1 MCRKRHDTSRGSP
14 RFPRQARDRLFAAQ
28 RALAQ
33 DDSQSERL
41 PSSGDY
47 CVRFSSPVFCL
58 PWRNVATH
66 PVSPAPLNLA
76 YSSSSS
82 NTRVAPDWSKR
93 IPALD
98 GLRGIAIL
106 LVLMRHG
113 IFGLESSSRLV
124 NRLLTAGQLTW
135 SGVDLFFVLS
145 GFLIGGILLDA
156 RASPRYYT
164 TFYARR
170 AYRILPLYFG
180 VTLVFLLRHLP
191 VRFLHGALGD
201 TSPLTIPW
209 ASYLTFTQNFFMA
222 HLGWFGPTAMVVT
235 WSLAVEEQFYLV
247 IPLVIRKTRGDR
259 LVWAMAFVFIA
270 AAVLRLMLRS
280 TLAHG
285 DFACYILM
293 PCRADSLC
301 LGVLSA
307 YLVRQPAFWNQ
318 LMKRRKLLWSTSG
331 ILFAGIAY
339 MTARHYD
346 NYSLPMTTWGYPWL
360 ALFYTSCLLTAVS
373 SAGGVW
379 HGILCNPLLMRL
391 GTLAYCTYLLHYP
404 LIQAGR
410 QVFEVLL
417 PSHPEA
423 AFLAGGL
430 LAIAIT
436 LVVAALSWRFFEQP
450 MLRRGHKYQY
460 F

>member
-1 MCRKRHDTSRGSP
+1 MAT
-14 RFPRQARDRLFAAQ
+14 
-28 RALAQ
+28 
-33 DDSQSERL
+33 
-41 PSSGDY
+41 Y
-47 CVRFSSPVFCL
+47 PV
-58 PWRNVATH
+58 P
-66 PVSPAPLNLA
+66 PAPLNLA
-76 YSSSSS
+76 YSAAASSSS
-82 NTRVAPDWSKR
+82 GTRVAPDWSRR

-113 IFGLESSSRLV
+113 IFGLESSSPLV
-124 NRLLTAGQLTW
+124 NRLLTVGQLTW

-156 RASPRYYT
+156 QASSRYYT

-170 AYRILPLYFG
+170 AYRILPLYLG
-180 VTLVFLLRHLP
+180 VTILFLLRHLP
-191 VRFLHGALGD
+191 VRFLPGALGD

-209 ASYLTFTQNFFMA
+209 ASYLTFTQNFFMV

-247 IPLVIRKTRGDR
+247 IPFVIRKIGNRR
-259 LVWAMAFVFIA
+259 LVGAMVLIFIA
-270 AAVLRLMLRS
+270 ATVLRVVLRH
-280 TLAHG
+280 TLLHG
-285 DFACYILM
+285 DFACYVLM

-307 YLVRQPAFWNQ
+307 YLVRRPAFWNQ
-318 LMKRRKLLWSTSG
+318 LIRRRKLLWG
-331 ILFAGIAY
+331 AGVILFGGIAY

-346 NYSLPMTTWGYPWL
+346 NLSAPMTTWGYPWL
-360 ALFYTSCLLTAVS
+360 ALFYTCCLLAAVS
-373 SAGGVW
+373 SAGGIW
-379 HGILCNPLLMRL
+379 HGILRNAHLMRL
-391 GTLAYCTYLLHYP
+391 GTLAYCTYLLHFP
-404 LIQAGR
+404 LIQGGR
-410 QVFEVLL
+410 RVLQVLL

-430 LAIAIT
+430 LAIALT
-436 LVVAALSWRFFEQP
+436 LVLAMLSWRFFEQP